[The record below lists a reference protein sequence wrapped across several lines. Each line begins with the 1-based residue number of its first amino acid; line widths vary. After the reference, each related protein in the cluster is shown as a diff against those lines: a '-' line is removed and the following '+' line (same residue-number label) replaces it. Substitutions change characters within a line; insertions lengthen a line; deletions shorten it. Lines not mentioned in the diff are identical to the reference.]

1 MKQVNSILSGYGT
14 TVFTV
19 MTALANE
26 HRAINLG
33 QGFPDWE
40 GPEDVR
46 QVAADAAM
54 SGSNQYP
61 PMQGIPELRQAVAEH
76 DRQFYGIDADWRTE
90 VLVTSGGTEAL
101 TASLMGLL
109 NPGDEVV
116 LIEPL
121 YDSYLPIVRLAGAV
135 PKMVRLEP
143 PYWSLPREEL
153 AAAFSDRTK
162 LLMLNSP
169 MNPAAKVFN
178 RDELSFIAGLLE
190 RHDAFA
196 VCDEVH
202 EHLVY
207 DGVPH
212 IPLMTLPGMRERV
225 VRVASAGKTFS
236 LTGWK
241 VGYVTAAAPLAGA
254 IAKAHQFLTFTTAP
268 NLQKAVAFGLS
279 KERSY
284 FEDMAGELQRKRDL
298 LRDGLG
304 RLGFGVLPSA
314 GTYFIGADIGAVAN
328 GLSDVEFCRAMTVEG
343 KITALP
349 FSAFYQDGGADNFV
363 RFCFCKGDDVL
374 IEALERIG
382 RFLGR

>member
-1 MKQVNSILSGYGT
+1 
-14 TVFTV
+14 

-26 HRAINLG
+26 HGAINLG

-40 GPEDVR
+40 GPEDIR
-46 QVAADAAM
+46 RIAAETVM
-54 SGSNQYP
+54 SGPNQYP
-61 PMQGIPELRQAVAEH
+61 PMQGIPELRQAVAAH
-76 DRQFYGIDADWRTE
+76 DRAFYGIDADWQSE
-90 VLVTSGGTEAL
+90 VVVTSGGTEAL
-101 TASLMGLL
+101 TASLLGLL

-121 YDSYLPIVRLAGAV
+121 YDSYLPIVRMAGAI
-135 PKMVRLEP
+135 PKLVRLEP
-143 PYWSLPREEL
+143 PHWSLPREALE
-153 AAAFSDRTK
+153 AAFSGRTK

-169 MNPAAKVFN
+169 MNPTGKVFN
-178 RDELSFIAGLLE
+178 HDELAFIADLVR
-190 RHDAFA
+190 RHDAYA

-212 IPLMTLPGMRERV
+212 IPLMTLPGMRDRV

-241 VGYVTAAAPLAGA
+241 VGYITAAAPLAGA

-268 NLQKAVAFGLS
+268 NLQRAVAFGLG
-279 KERSY
+279 KERAY
-284 FEDMAGELQRKRDL
+284 FDDMAAELQRKRDL

-304 RLGFGVLPSA
+304 RLGFGVLASA
-314 GTYFIGADIGAVAN
+314 GTYFIGADISAVAN
-328 GLSDVEFCRAMTVEG
+328 GLSDVEFCRTMTVEG
-343 KITALP
+343 KVTALP

-374 IEALERIG
+374 TEALDRMG